1 MRRAED
7 KNGPVGLDITNSIV
21 FVFDS
26 ILAKDSRS
34 MSINVFSI
42 QNSRTLRSSNPR
54 HNVDDE
60 MEYRRTCAHISVLE
74 YVIYYMEQSYDLV
87 RVWIGPFP
95 VVVPYSADSIREVLE
110 SNIVITKGDE
120 YNILKRWLGS
130 GLLISSGD
138 KWRQR
143 RKLLTP
149 AFHFGMLN
157 KFQAVHN
164 QEAKILT
171 EQLEQF
177 AESGERFDIYPFL
190 KRCALDIICETSMG
204 VKVNA
209 QSNHD
214 HPYVNS
220 VKKLNKLSF
229 AYGRM
234 PWLWIRPIWVIFG
247 YEAEYVKHLKL
258 VTDFTRKNSRKKS
271 AFLDLLLS
279 VQKEGQLTNED
290 IREEVETVMFEGHD
304 TTSSGLAWTLWCL
317 AHHPTFQDRV
327 IDEVD
332 RIFGHSDRPCT
343 ADDLKEL
350 QFLEQCIK
358 ESHRLFPPVPML
370 FRKVE
375 QDFVCAKY
383 TVPKG
388 TTLFV
393 CPVLVHISG
402 KYYDKP
408 FAYNPDHF
416 QRDTAASRHP
426 FAYIPFS
433 AGPRNCIGQKFALM
447 EEKTVL
453 SWFFRRYRLQPHMP
467 LFLNFP
473 LPEIILKP
481 SRGIR
486 VTIEKRHH

>member
-1 MRRAED
+1 
-7 KNGPVGLDITNSIV
+7 
-21 FVFDS
+21 
-26 ILAKDSRS
+26 
-34 MSINVFSI
+34 
-42 QNSRTLRSSNPR
+42 
-54 HNVDDE
+54 
-60 MEYRRTCAHISVLE
+60 
-74 YVIYYMEQSYDLV
+74 MEQSYDLV

-110 SNIVITKGDE
+110 SNVVITKGDE
-120 YNILKRWLGS
+120 YKILERWLGS

-138 KWRQR
+138 KWRKR

-157 KFQAVHN
+157 KFQSIHN

-177 AESGERFDIYPFL
+177 ADSGERFDIYPFL
-190 KRCALDIICETSMG
+190 KRCTLDIICETSMG

-209 QSNHD
+209 QSNHN

-234 PWLWIRPIWVIFG
+234 PWLWIRPIWIMFG

-258 VTDFTRKNSRKKS
+258 VTGFTRKCVKCVQLFSVIADRRVTFELEEIDEENSRKKA

-279 VQKEGQLTNED
+279 VQKEGELTDED

-332 RIFGHSDRPCT
+332 RIF
-343 ADDLKEL
+343 
-350 QFLEQCIK
+350 
-358 ESHRLFPPVPML
+358 VPML

-393 CPVLVHISG
+393 CPVLVHTSG

-416 QRDTAASRHP
+416 QRDTTASRHP

-486 VTIEKRHH
+486 VTIEKRRH